1 MAMVTFLQLRVSGI
15 GMGCIYCM
23 VAIEYTLIW
32 NASGLV
38 NFGHEKFIMLG
49 AYIFAGTLMLKLGVP
64 SGAAILIT
72 ILIMFLF
79 GALTA
84 VGVFNPLSRLN
95 SNIFAVMG
103 TLMLS
108 EVLNEA
114 ARLIWGPAPFNLPD
128 FIKGSYNVGGISI
141 PKVYAVIVIVSMLL
155 LVSIHLMFKMTKVG
169 RAMRCVAQDKKAAA
183 LMGINVN
190 ANIMLT
196 VGLSA
201 AICCIIG
208 ILIIPIL
215 NVKLTMA
222 SVIALKGFS
231 AGIVGGFGSIPGAI
245 VGGLL
250 IGIVESLYT
259 GVGPSVYRDVVAF
272 VLLIGF
278 LLVKPEGILKK
289 KTVNR

>member
-1 MAMVTFLQLRVSGI
+1 MVTFLQLLVSGI

-141 PKVYAVIVIVSMLL
+141 PKVYAVIVVVSMLL

-259 GVGPSVYRDVVAF
+259 GVGPSVYRNVVAF

>member
-1 MAMVTFLQLRVSGI
+1 MVTFLQLLVSGI

-128 FIKGSYNVGGISI
+128 FIKGSYNVGGVSI
-141 PKVYAVIVIVSMLL
+141 PKVYAVIVVVSMLL

-259 GVGPSVYRDVVAF
+259 GVGPSVYRDAVAF

>member
-1 MAMVTFLQLRVSGI
+1 MVTFLQLLVSGI

-49 AYIFAGTLMLKLGVP
+49 TYIFAGTLMLKLGVP

-128 FIKGSYNVGGISI
+128 FIKGSYNVGGVSI
-141 PKVYAVIVIVSMLL
+141 PKVYAVIVVVSMLL

>member
-1 MAMVTFLQLRVSGI
+1 MVTFLQLLVSGI

-141 PKVYAVIVIVSMLL
+141 PKVYAVIVVVSMLL

-259 GVGPSVYRDVVAF
+259 GVGPSVYRHVVAF

>member
-1 MAMVTFLQLRVSGI
+1 MVTFLQLLVSGI

-114 ARLIWGPAPFNLPD
+114 ARLIWGPAPFDLPD
-128 FIKGSYNVGGISI
+128 FIKGSYNVGGVSI
-141 PKVYAVIVIVSMLL
+141 PKVYAVIVVVSMLL

>member
-1 MAMVTFLQLRVSGI
+1 MVTFLQLLVSGI

-114 ARLIWGPAPFNLPD
+114 ARLIWGRAPFNLPD
-128 FIKGSYNVGGISI
+128 FIKGSYNVGGVSI
-141 PKVYAVIVIVSMLL
+141 PKVYAVIVVVSMLL

>member
-1 MAMVTFLQLRVSGI
+1 MVTFLQLLVSGI

-128 FIKGSYNVGGISI
+128 FIKGSYNVGGVSI
-141 PKVYAVIVIVSMLL
+141 PKVYAVIVVVSMLL

-183 LMGINVN
+183 LDR
-190 ANIMLT
+190 
-196 VGLSA
+196 
-201 AICCIIG
+201 
-208 ILIIPIL
+208 
-215 NVKLTMA
+215 K
-222 SVIALKGFS
+222 SV
-231 AGIVGGFGSIPGAI
+231 V
-245 VGGLL
+245 
-250 IGIVESLYT
+250 
-259 GVGPSVYRDVVAF
+259 
-272 VLLIGF
+272 
-278 LLVKPEGILKK
+278 
-289 KTVNR
+289 

>member
-1 MAMVTFLQLRVSGI
+1 MVTFLQLLVSGI

-64 SGAAILIT
+64 SGAAIFLT

-84 VGVFNPLSRLN
+84 IGVFNPLSRLN

-141 PKVYAVIVIVSMLL
+141 PKVYAVIMVVSMLL

-250 IGIVESLYT
+250 IDIVESLYT

>member
-1 MAMVTFLQLRVSGI
+1 MVTFLQLLVSGI

-128 FIKGSYNVGGISI
+128 FIKGSYNVGGVSI
-141 PKVYAVIVIVSMLL
+141 PKVYAVIVVVSMLL

-278 LLVKPEGILKK
+278 LRVKPEGILKK

>member
-1 MAMVTFLQLRVSGI
+1 MVTFLQLLVSGI

-84 VGVFNPLSRLN
+84 VGVFNPFIRLN

-128 FIKGSYNVGGISI
+128 FIKGSYNVGGVSI
-141 PKVYAVIVIVSMLL
+141 PKVYAVIVVVSMLL

>member
-1 MAMVTFLQLRVSGI
+1 MVTFLQLLVSGI

-38 NFGHEKFIMLG
+38 NFGHEKLIMLG

-128 FIKGSYNVGGISI
+128 FIKGSYNVGGVSI
-141 PKVYAVIVIVSMLL
+141 PKVYAVIVVVSMLL

>member
-1 MAMVTFLQLRVSGI
+1 
-15 GMGCIYCM
+15 MGCIYCM

-128 FIKGSYNVGGISI
+128 FIKGSYNVGGVSI
-141 PKVYAVIVIVSMLL
+141 PKVYAVIVVVSMLL

>member
-1 MAMVTFLQLRVSGI
+1 
-15 GMGCIYCM
+15 
-23 VAIEYTLIW
+23 
-32 NASGLV
+32 
-38 NFGHEKFIMLG
+38 
-49 AYIFAGTLMLKLGVP
+49 
-64 SGAAILIT
+64 
-72 ILIMFLF
+72 
-79 GALTA
+79 
-84 VGVFNPLSRLN
+84 
-95 SNIFAVMG
+95 
-103 TLMLS
+103 
-108 EVLNEA
+108 
-114 ARLIWGPAPFNLPD
+114 
-128 FIKGSYNVGGISI
+128 
-141 PKVYAVIVIVSMLL
+141 MLL

>member
-1 MAMVTFLQLRVSGI
+1 MVTFLQLLVSGI

-128 FIKGSYNVGGISI
+128 FIKGSYNVGGVSI
-141 PKVYAVIVIVSMLL
+141 PKVYAVIVVVSMLL

-169 RAMRCVAQDKKAAA
+169 RAMRCVAQDRKAAA

>member
-1 MAMVTFLQLRVSGI
+1 MVTFLQLLVSGI

-128 FIKGSYNVGGISI
+128 FIKGSYNVGGVSI

>member
-1 MAMVTFLQLRVSGI
+1 MVTFLQLLVSGI

-103 TLMLS
+103 TLMLT

-128 FIKGSYNVGGISI
+128 FIKGSYNVGGVSI
-141 PKVYAVIVIVSMLL
+141 PKVYAVIVVVSMLL

>member
-1 MAMVTFLQLRVSGI
+1 MVTFLQLLVSGI

-128 FIKGSYNVGGISI
+128 FIKGSYNVGGVSI
-141 PKVYAVIVIVSMLL
+141 PKVYAVIVVVSMLL

-289 KTVNR
+289 KAVNR

>member
-1 MAMVTFLQLRVSGI
+1 MVTFLQLLVSGI

-128 FIKGSYNVGGISI
+128 FIKGSYNVGGVSI
-141 PKVYAVIVIVSMLL
+141 PKVYAVIVVVSMLL

-278 LLVKPEGILKK
+278 LLVNPEGILKK

>member
-1 MAMVTFLQLRVSGI
+1 MVTFLQLLVSGI

-114 ARLIWGPAPFNLPD
+114 ARLIWGPAPFNLPN

-141 PKVYAVIVIVSMLL
+141 PKVYAVIVVVSMLL

>member
-1 MAMVTFLQLRVSGI
+1 MVTFLQLLVSGI

-128 FIKGSYNVGGISI
+128 FIKGSYNVGGVSI
-141 PKVYAVIVIVSMLL
+141 PKVYAVIVVVSMLL

-231 AGIVGGFGSIPGAI
+231 AGIVGGFGTIPGAI

>member
-1 MAMVTFLQLRVSGI
+1 MVTFLQLLVSGI

-84 VGVFNPLSRLN
+84 VGVFNLLSRLN

-141 PKVYAVIVIVSMLL
+141 PKAYAVIVVVSMLL

>member
-1 MAMVTFLQLRVSGI
+1 MVTFLQLLVSGI

-128 FIKGSYNVGGISI
+128 FIKGSYNVGGVSI
-141 PKVYAVIVIVSMLL
+141 PKVYAVIVVVSMLL

-190 ANIMLT
+190 AHIMLT

>member
-1 MAMVTFLQLRVSGI
+1 MVTFLQLLVSGI

-128 FIKGSYNVGGISI
+128 FIKGSYNVGGVSI
-141 PKVYAVIVIVSMLL
+141 PKVYAVIVVVSMLL

-190 ANIMLT
+190 STISFTFA
-196 VGLSA
+196 VGSA
-201 AICCIIG
+201 
-208 ILIIPIL
+208 L
-215 NVKLTMA
+215 
-222 SVIALKGFS
+222 
-231 AGIVGGFGSIPGAI
+231 AGIGA
-245 VGGLL
+245 VRLA
-250 IGIVESLYT
+250 E
-259 GVGPSVYRDVVAF
+259 F
-272 VLLIGF
+272 VIRRQSAVRRL
-278 LLVKPEGILKK
+278 
-289 KTVNR
+289 

>member
-1 MAMVTFLQLRVSGI
+1 MVTFLQLLVSGI

-128 FIKGSYNVGGISI
+128 FIKGSYNVGGVSI
-141 PKVYAVIVIVSMLL
+141 PKVYAVIVVVSMLL

-272 VLLIGF
+272 VLLICF

>member
-1 MAMVTFLQLRVSGI
+1 MVTFLQLLVSGI

-128 FIKGSYNVGGISI
+128 FIKGSYNVGGVSI
-141 PKVYAVIVIVSMLL
+141 PKVYAVIVVVSMLL

>member
-1 MAMVTFLQLRVSGI
+1 MVTFLQLLVSGI

-84 VGVFNPLSRLN
+84 VGVFNPLSRMN
-95 SNIFAVMG
+95 TPIFAVMG

-128 FIKGSYNVGGISI
+128 FIKGSYNVGGVSI
-141 PKVYAVIVIVSMLL
+141 PKVYAVIVVVSMLL

>member
-1 MAMVTFLQLRVSGI
+1 MVTFLQLLVSGI

-128 FIKGSYNVGGISI
+128 FIKGSYNVGGVSI
-141 PKVYAVIVIVSMLL
+141 PKVYAVIVVVSMLL

-278 LLVKPEGILKK
+278 LLVKPEGILKM

>member
-1 MAMVTFLQLRVSGI
+1 MVTFLQLLVSGI

-128 FIKGSYNVGGISI
+128 FIKGSYNVGGVSI
-141 PKVYAVIVIVSMLL
+141 PKVYAVIVVVSMLL

-183 LMGINVN
+183 LMGIHVN

>member
-1 MAMVTFLQLRVSGI
+1 MVTFLQLLVSGI

-141 PKVYAVIVIVSMLL
+141 PKAYAVIVVVSMLL

>member
-1 MAMVTFLQLRVSGI
+1 MVTFLQLLVSGI

-114 ARLIWGPAPFNLPD
+114 ARLIWGPAPFNLPN

-141 PKVYAVIVIVSMLL
+141 PKAYAVIVVVSMLL

>member
-1 MAMVTFLQLRVSGI
+1 MVTFLQLLVSGI

-72 ILIMFLF
+72 SLIMFLF

-141 PKVYAVIVIVSMLL
+141 PKAYAVIVVVSMLL

>member
-1 MAMVTFLQLRVSGI
+1 MVTFLQLLVSGI

-141 PKVYAVIVIVSMLL
+141 PKVYAVIVVVSMLL

-222 SVIALKGFS
+222 SVMALKGFS

>member
-1 MAMVTFLQLRVSGI
+1 MVTFLQLLVSGI

-95 SNIFAVMG
+95 TNIFAVMG
-103 TLMLS
+103 TLLLS

-128 FIKGSYNVGGISI
+128 FIKGSYNVGGVSI
-141 PKVYAVIVIVSMLL
+141 PKVYAVIVVVSMLL

>member
-1 MAMVTFLQLRVSGI
+1 MVTFLQLLVSGI

-64 SGAAILIT
+64 SGAAFLIT

-128 FIKGSYNVGGISI
+128 FIKGSYNVGGVSI
-141 PKVYAVIVIVSMLL
+141 PKVYAVIVVVSMLL

>member
-1 MAMVTFLQLRVSGI
+1 MVTFLQLLVSGI

-128 FIKGSYNVGGISI
+128 FIKGSYNVGGVSI
-141 PKVYAVIVIVSMLL
+141 PKVYAVIVVVSMLL

-250 IGIVESLYT
+250 IGIVESLYP

>member
-1 MAMVTFLQLRVSGI
+1 MVTFLQLLVSGI

-128 FIKGSYNVGGISI
+128 FIKGSYNVGGVSI
-141 PKVYAVIVIVSMLL
+141 PKVYAVIVVVSMLL

-222 SVIALKGFS
+222 SVIAVKGFS